1 MRKLLSI
8 ILIAV
13 LVIAIAGTFLEVNA
27 VDLCNVSITTQNQ
40 TITEGQKQVVIQIN
54 LDEYNGAGD
63 LGYQGTLEYDKNIF
77 ENVTIVSFNDWENID
92 YEESTGNF
100 ISTTQDA
107 KSGTKIAEITLTL
120 KDGITAQDT
129 TVSINNLMFSDAE
142 TNAIFNQ
149 SITFNFAQN
158 MPTEEPDNDSQEQP
172 ESNPEEQPGDNQE
185 EGPEN
190 NPEEQ
195 PDTNPDAQPEEPDT
209 DNNPQEQPENNQEE
223 EPENN
228 PEEQP
233 EQTPEVDDE
242 TPEEPNNGDEET
254 SDDNIIVISNNQIN
268 PNDTIII
275 EGATNEDTTTAT
287 SSIPQT
293 GGISIL
299 IIVGIIA
306 VLGIA
311 CYIRYRTIQVK

>member
-1 MRKLLSI
+1 MKKILSI
-8 ILIAV
+8 TLIAL
-13 LVIAIAGTFLEVNA
+13 LVIAIAGTFLEANA
-27 VDLCNVSITTQNQ
+27 VDLCKVSITTQNQ

-77 ENVTIVSFNDWENID
+77 ENVTMVSFNDWESIE
-92 YEESTGNF
+92 YEENTGTL
-100 ISTTQDA
+100 ISTTKDA

-129 TVSINNLMFSDAE
+129 TVSINDIMFSDAE

-158 MPTEEPDNDSQEQP
+158 MPTEEPDNDSQDQP
-172 ESNPEEQPGDNQE
+172 GNNTEEQPGDNQE
-185 EGPEN
+185 EKPGN
-190 NPEEQ
+190 NSEEQ
-195 PDTNPDAQPEEPDT
+195 PGDNQEEQPENP
-209 DNNPQEQPENNQEE
+209 DNNPQGQPEDNQEEQPGNNQE
-223 EPENN
+223 
-228 PEEQP
+228 
-233 EQTPEVDDE
+233 QTLNIDD
-242 TPEEPNNGDEET
+242 NQDEESNT
-254 SDDNIIVISNNQIN
+254 GNEENSDNILVIANNQIDS
-268 PNDTIII
+268 NDTIII
-275 EGATNEDTTTAT
+275 EGATNEDKTTAT

-293 GGISIL
+293 GGMSTL